1 MKILFT
7 TAVTIR
13 NSIVVC
19 WNRIHNIHGFA
30 LTNRSYLF
38 FIVVINLV
46 HIFVLL
52 DQHLMLHLF
61 FNFLRGR
68 NVNLFFKLLLQNLS
82 AVMLAT
88 LVKLMLESTFF
99 AS

>member
-7 TAVTIR
+7 TAVTIG

-30 LTNRSYLF
+30 LTNRSNLF

-52 DQHLMLHLF
+52 YQYLVLHLF
-61 FNFLRGR
+61 FDFFRSR
-68 NVNLFFKLLLQNLS
+68 NVNLFLKLLL
-82 AVMLAT
+82 
-88 LVKLMLESTFF
+88 
-99 AS
+99 